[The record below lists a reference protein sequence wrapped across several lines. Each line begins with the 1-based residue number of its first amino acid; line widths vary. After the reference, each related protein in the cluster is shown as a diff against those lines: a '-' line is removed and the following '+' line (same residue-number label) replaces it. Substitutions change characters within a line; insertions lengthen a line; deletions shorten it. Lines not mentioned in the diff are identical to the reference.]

1 VAEKRS
7 SNDQSASDDW
17 TNEGNPNIEEAH
29 GRKRRDIRENDERV
43 VTTPGSASDSPST
56 ADEIAAKAAREH
68 AAIVTAAHLLEK
80 VLASAA
86 AGREV
91 AWKRNA
97 APALGQVIEA
107 LKIHRE
113 SAEGQGGVL
122 AEAEAV
128 LGRPPELLAARN
140 QHKRLARKAGELLA
154 SLDEGDEGTT
164 VQEIRRRGWR
174 LAASLHE
181 HRAIEADLI
190 LEAFQRD
197 IGGQG

>member
-1 VAEKRS
+1 MAQKRS

-17 TNEGNPNIEEAH
+17 TNEGNPNIEEVRGH
-29 GRKRRDIRENDERV
+29 KRPDVREKERV
-43 VTTPGSASDSPST
+43 VTTPGSASDSPNR
-56 ADEIAAKAAREH
+56 ADEIAAKVAREH

-86 AGREV
+86 AGREA

-97 APALGQVIEA
+97 APAVGQVIEA
-107 LKIHRE
+107 LESHRK
-113 SAEGQGGVL
+113 SAEDAGGVI

-128 LGRPPELLAARN
+128 LGRPPALFAARN
-140 QHKRLARKAGELLA
+140 QHKRLARKAVELRA
-154 SLDEGDEGTT
+154 CLDEGDEKTT

-174 LAASLHE
+174 LASSLHE

-197 IGGQG
+197 IGGEG